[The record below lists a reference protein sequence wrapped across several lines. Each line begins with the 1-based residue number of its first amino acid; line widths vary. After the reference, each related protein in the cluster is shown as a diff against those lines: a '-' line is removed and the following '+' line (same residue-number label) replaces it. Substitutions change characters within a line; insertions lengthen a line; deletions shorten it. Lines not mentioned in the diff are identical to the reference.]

1 MLYWVQGRARCKIY
15 FGERVIIGM
24 PQCLG
29 RLVKDRVK
37 GLHMLEF
44 DQGGL
49 FYLPIRC
56 KRTVSNGDLCESC
69 IGVTGRVTDPIPLS
83 SRLYGGAWYNLKIK
97 SGCTVSEQNMARAKK
112 AVATACEGV
121 EAEPKVKPRPKVVLK
136 VVTET
141 KPEPKP
147 EPKPKAPVAIIPHP
161 MQEVPVD
168 SVREIK
174 VKKQEVNGRSVYVG
188 PKDKV
193 YDLKFKYL
201 GRLKETIL
209 DFPDSDEG
217 M

>member
-1 MLYWVQGRARCKIY
+1 
-15 FGERVIIGM
+15 M

-29 RLVKDRVK
+29 RLIKNRVK

-44 DQGGL
+44 DQGDV

-56 KRTVSNGDLCESC
+56 KSITANGDLCESC
-69 IGVTGRVTDPIPLS
+69 RGITGRITDPIPLS

-97 SGCTVSEQNMARAKK
+97 SGCTVSEQTMARAKK
-112 AVATACEGV
+112 IVAAAYEGV
-121 EAEPKVKPRPKVVLK
+121 EAVPPPKASKKKAQPEVAPEPQPKPKVVLK
-136 VVTET
+136 VVAET
-141 KPEPKP
+141 KPVP
-147 EPKPKAPVAIIPHP
+147 EPKPKAPVAIIPNP
-161 MQEVPVD
+161 TQQVPVE

>member
-1 MLYWVQGRARCKIY
+1 
-15 FGERVIIGM
+15 
-24 PQCLG
+24 
-29 RLVKDRVK
+29 
-37 GLHMLEF
+37 MLEF

-56 KRTVSNGDLCESC
+56 KSITANGDLCESC
-69 IGVTGRVTDPIPLS
+69 RGVTGRVTDPIPLS

-97 SGCTVSEQNMARAKK
+97 SGCTVSEQTMARAKK
-112 AVATACEGV
+112 AVAAACEGV
-121 EAEPKVKPRPKVVLK
+121 EAEPKPKAEPKARPKVVLK
-136 VVTET
+136 VVSET

-161 MQEVPVD
+161 TQEVPVD